1 MQGTIYFK
9 RIIASLYDDAVERIV
24 LTQENFIFFIQ
35 NVFFF
40 PKYRFQTARRVIID
54 RMTSTEPWEKRKVK
68 KSSFPSLQ
76 VLITLI
82 FEADPCKSH

>member
-1 MQGTIYFK
+1 MQDLIKSAF
-9 RIIASLYDDAVERIV
+9 IYDDAVERKV
-24 LTQENFIFFIQ
+24 LTQEKFYFFTR
-35 NVFFF
+35 NVQFFT
-40 PKYRFQTARRVIID
+40 YSRIVTARRVIID